1 VSAVFFIGDLHL
13 SAVLEAIGKLGIV
26 FLIAAAGLIAVTCT
40 PDPRIAPGCGC
51 VINEIFGGAERRA
64 NTPDATESTMTT
76 TQRATSDEGTE
87 TLSSCAVKEGDTP

>member
-64 NTPDATESTMTT
+64 EGQSGAVRDVDNSKETP
-76 TQRATSDEGTE
+76 
-87 TLSSCAVKEGDTP
+87 